1 MIKESRGD
9 QAFKIGVVIVVIIIA
24 FLCLMPFLNIVS
36 ISMSSKNAVLAGEV
50 YFWPKDLDFSAY
62 GVVFTNVKM
71 WRFLFFTI
79 VLTVVSVGVSMVMTI
94 LCAYPLARTDLK
106 FRQPLLLFFMFTMYF
121 TGGMIPAYLNISNLG
136 LMGSF
141 WSLVLPISISTY
153 NMILMKTFFGSLPKA
168 LEESAYI
175 DGANDAVI
183 LVRIAL
189 PLSKAMMATLALF
202 YAVSRWNGFS
212 DALLYINDEDKY
224 PLQLRLRQIITAYS
238 AADEMI
244 NDTPEARAVLVADTI
259 KSACL
264 VFSMVPIL
272 LVYPW
277 LQKYFVKGV
286 MIGSVK
292 G

>member
-9 QAFKIGVVIVVIIIA
+9 RIFKFFVVVVVILIA
-24 FLCLMPFLNIVS
+24 LLCLFPFLNILA
-36 ISMSSKNAVLAGEV
+36 ISMSSKNVVLAGEV
-50 YFWPKDLDFSAY
+50 YFWPKDLDFTAY
-62 GVVFTNVKM
+62 SVVFSNAKM
-71 WRFLFFTI
+71 WRSLIFTI

-94 LCAYPLARTDLK
+94 LCAYPLSRTDLK
-106 FRQPLLLFFMFTMYF
+106 FRQPLMLFFMFTMYF

-175 DGANDAVI
+175 DGANDALI
-183 LVRIAL
+183 LVRIIL

-212 DALLYINDEDKY
+212 DALLYINEESKF

-244 NDTPEARAVLVADTI
+244 NDTPEAKAVLVADTI

-264 VFSMVPIL
+264 IFSMVPIM

>member
-71 WRFLFFTI
+71 WRILFFTI
-79 VLTVVSVGVSMVMTI
+79 VLTVVSVVVSMVMTI

-183 LVRIAL
+183 LVRIIL

>member
-71 WRFLFFTI
+71 WRSLFFTI

-168 LEESAYI
+168 LEDSAYI

-183 LVRIAL
+183 LVRIVL

>member
-71 WRFLFFTI
+71 WRSLFFTI
-79 VLTVVSVGVSMVMTI
+79 VLTVVSVVVSMVMTI

-183 LVRIAL
+183 LVRIIL

-277 LQKYFVKGV
+277 LQKYFVKGIMV
-286 MIGSVK
+286 GSLK

>member
-71 WRFLFFTI
+71 WRSLFFTI

-183 LVRIAL
+183 LVRIVL

-212 DALLYINDEDKY
+212 DALLYIND

>member
-71 WRFLFFTI
+71 WRSLFFTI

-183 LVRIAL
+183 LVRIVL

>member
-9 QAFKIGVVIVVIIIA
+9 RIFKTCVILIVILIA

-62 GVVFTNVKM
+62 SVVFTNAKM
-71 WRFLFFTI
+71 WRSLFFTI
-79 VLTVVSVGVSMVMTI
+79 VLTVVSVAVSMVMTI

-136 LMGSF
+136 RMGSF

-183 LVRIAL
+183 LVRIIL
-189 PLSKAMMATLALF
+189 PLSKAMIATLALF

-244 NDTPEARAVLVADTI
+244 NDTPEAKAVLVADTI

-286 MIGSVK
+286 MIGSLK

>member
-1 MIKESRGD
+1 
-9 QAFKIGVVIVVIIIA
+9 
-24 FLCLMPFLNIVS
+24 
-36 ISMSSKNAVLAGEV
+36 
-50 YFWPKDLDFSAY
+50 
-62 GVVFTNVKM
+62 
-71 WRFLFFTI
+71 
-79 VLTVVSVGVSMVMTI
+79 MVMTI
-94 LCAYPLARTDLK
+94 LCAYPLSRTDLK
-106 FRQPLLLFFMFTMYF
+106 FRQPLMLFFMFTMYF

-175 DGANDAVI
+175 DGANDALI
-183 LVRIAL
+183 LVRIIL

-212 DALLYINDEDKY
+212 DALLYINEESKF

-244 NDTPEARAVLVADTI
+244 NDTPEAKAVLVADTI

-264 VFSMVPIL
+264 IFSMVPIM

>member
-71 WRFLFFTI
+71 WRSLFFTI

-183 LVRIAL
+183 LVRIVL

-244 NDTPEARAVLVADTI
+244 NDTRRPER
-259 KSACL
+259 
-264 VFSMVPIL
+264 F
-272 LVYPW
+272 W
-277 LQKYFVKGV
+277 
-286 MIGSVK
+286 
-292 G
+292 

>member
-9 QAFKIGVVIVVIIIA
+9 RIFKTCVILIVILIA

-50 YFWPKDLDFSAY
+50 YFWPKDLDFSAFS
-62 GVVFTNVKM
+62 VVFTNAKM
-71 WRFLFFTI
+71 WSSLFFTI
-79 VLTVVSVGVSMVMTI
+79 VLTVVSVAVSMVMTI

-183 LVRIAL
+183 LVRIIL
-189 PLSKAMMATLALF
+189 PLSKAMIATLALF

-244 NDTPEARAVLVADTI
+244 NDTPEAKAVLVADTI

>member
-9 QAFKIGVVIVVIIIA
+9 RIFKAGVIIVVLLIA
-24 FLCLMPFLNIVS
+24 FLCLMPFLNIVA
-36 ISMSSKNAVLAGEV
+36 ISMSAKNAVLSGEV

-62 GVVFTNVKM
+62 SVVFTNAKM
-71 WRFLFFTI
+71 WRSLVFTI

-106 FRQPLLLFFMFTMYF
+106 FRQPLMLFFMFTMYF

-183 LVRIAL
+183 LMRIIL
-189 PLSKAMMATLALF
+189 PLSKAMIATLALF

-212 DALLYINDEDKY
+212 DALLYINDEAKY

-244 NDTPEARAVLVADTI
+244 NDTPEAKAVLVADTI

>member
-71 WRFLFFTI
+71 WRSLFFTI
-79 VLTVVSVGVSMVMTI
+79 VLTVVSVVVSMVMTI

-141 WSLVLPISISTY
+141 WSLVLPISMSTY

-183 LVRIAL
+183 LVRIIL

-238 AADEMI
+238 AADDMI

>member
-71 WRFLFFTI
+71 WRSLFFTI
-79 VLTVVSVGVSMVMTI
+79 VLTVVSVVVSMVMTI

-183 LVRIAL
+183 LVRIIL

>member
-9 QAFKIGVVIVVIIIA
+9 RIFKIVVVCIVVLIA
-24 FLCLMPFLNIVS
+24 LLCLLPFLNILS
-36 ISMSSKNAVLAGEV
+36 ISMSSKNVVLAGEV
-50 YFWPKDLDFSAY
+50 FFLPKDLDFKAY
-62 GVVFTNVKM
+62 SVVFSNAKM
-71 WRFLFFTI
+71 WRSLIFTI
-79 VLTVVSVGVSMVMTI
+79 VLTVVSVAVSMVMTI
-94 LCAYPLARTDLK
+94 LCAYPLSRTDMK
-106 FRQPLLLFFMFTMYF
+106 FRQPFMLFFMFTMYF

-175 DGANDAVI
+175 DGANDALI
-183 LVRIAL
+183 LVKIIL

-212 DALLYINDEDKY
+212 DALLYINDENKY

-238 AADEMI
+238 ASAEMI
-244 NDTPEARAVLVADTI
+244 NDTPEAQAALVADTI

-264 VFSMVPIL
+264 IFSMVPIM